1 LILKHYSNLKI
12 YKKTKKKTA
21 LPYSIVSF
29 TGNND
34 EGAEKHPLSLSPS
47 DIETHTKLMI
57 PSRLYALNN

>member
-34 EGAEKHPLSLSPS
+34 EGAEKHPLSLSLS
-47 DIETHTKLMI
+47 LI
-57 PSRLYALNN
+57 

>member
-12 YKKTKKKTA
+12 YKKKKKKKTA

-34 EGAEKHPLSLSPS
+34 EGAEKHPLSLSLS
-47 DIETHTKLMI
+47 L
-57 PSRLYALNN
+57 